1 MCEQSVAALKTKI
14 TDQFARCA
22 IDGALHALSDRENP
36 LRLNFFS
43 TAMRIL
49 FEHMMDTSAP
59 EDQVVKAPWFRV
71 ERSDGKPSRWQR
83 VVFAIQGGLADEF
96 VKDELKV
103 DLPPLRTRL
112 LDTVN
117 ELSKHVHGRENTIIR
132 DRSAQHDVIDRTT
145 GAMEAFAD
153 SLHACRYAVL
163 QPIAETL
170 DRAAVDALLSET
182 LLAVDEIAT
191 HHSVDEIYVD
201 EVTVA
206 AIGVDTITYL
216 VTGSVEVT
224 LQWGSNSDLRRGDG
238 AEAGHSFPFECE
250 FRLPLDDPWN
260 LDSAELSYV
269 VDTSKWHDMM
279 TPDE

>member
-1 MCEQSVAALKTKI
+1 M
-14 TDQFARCA
+14 
-22 IDGALHALSDRENP
+22 
-36 LRLNFFS
+36 
-43 TAMRIL
+43 
-49 FEHMMDTSAP
+49 
-59 EDQVVKAPWFRV
+59 
-71 ERSDGKPSRWQR
+71 
-83 VVFAIQGGLADEF
+83 
-96 VKDELKV
+96 
-103 DLPPLRTRL
+103 
-112 LDTVN
+112 
-117 ELSKHVHGRENTIIR
+117 
-132 DRSAQHDVIDRTT
+132 
-145 GAMEAFAD
+145 GAMEAFVD
-153 SLHACRYAVL
+153 SLHACRNAVL
-163 QPIAETL
+163 APIAEAL

-206 AIGVDTITYL
+206 AIGVDTITYV

-238 AEAGHSFPFECE
+238 AESGQSFPFECE

-279 TPDE
+279 TPEE